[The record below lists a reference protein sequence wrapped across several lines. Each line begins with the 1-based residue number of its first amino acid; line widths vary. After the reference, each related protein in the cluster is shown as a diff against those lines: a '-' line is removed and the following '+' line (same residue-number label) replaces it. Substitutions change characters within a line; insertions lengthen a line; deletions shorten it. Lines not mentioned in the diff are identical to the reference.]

1 MIKLKKN
8 MEKRR
13 NLKFGFPL
21 GALQDEITELFKAAG
36 YKVKF
41 YPELQKIEIGDP
53 EITCLLTRPIAI
65 ASLVEKGLLN
75 AGIST
80 EASVLE
86 AKAKHVKQISNLE
99 QGKSVWG
106 KTKVV
111 LAVPENSTIKA
122 IKNLQGKKIITR
134 IPEITKEFLSK
145 NKISAEII
153 YSDTLI
159 NESKVGVIADAIV
172 EFSRIGN
179 ILAAYNLKPLKTLF
193 ESSVILI
200 ANEKSLKDKWK
211 EKKIEGLVHLL
222 ERAKSVRERRSGY
235 HTPWSTSQVD
245 DIDLKIL
252 QSLFQDGRKSF
263 VEIAEETKLS
273 SVGVKNRVEKLI
285 KGDILK
291 IQGLLNMKK
300 VHSVSATIEVETDNE
315 TRSNLIEKFKKSPL
329 VYHLVKT
336 SGRYNL
342 IIGIAAPDLGSIENF
357 ITRRVREEPGVKH
370 IEVNIGELPIIPN
383 WCPPI
388 F

>member
-1 MIKLKKN
+1 MNEKK
-8 MEKRR
+8 K
-13 NLKFGFPL
+13 LKFGFPS

-41 YPELQKIEIGDP
+41 YPELQRIEIGDP
-53 EITCLLTRPIAI
+53 EVTCLLTRPIAM
-65 ASLVEKGLLN
+65 ATLVERGLLD

-86 AKAKHVKQISNLE
+86 TKAKKVKKITNLE
-99 QGKSVWG
+99 QEKSIWG

-111 LAVPENSTIKA
+111 LAVPKNSKIKSL
-122 IKNLQGKKIITR
+122 KNLNGKKIITR
-134 IPEITKEFLSK
+134 VPEITKEFLRE

-153 YSDTLI
+153 YSDTLS
-159 NESKVGVIADAIV
+159 NESKVGVIADAVV

-179 ILAAYNLKPLKTLF
+179 ILEAYNLKTLKTLF
-193 ESSVILI
+193 KSSVILI
-200 ANEKSLKDKWK
+200 ANEKTLQDKWK
-211 EKKIEGLVHLL
+211 KKKIKDLVNLL
-222 ERAKSVRERRSGY
+222 ERAKSAQERKSEY
-235 HTPWSTSQVD
+235 YTPWSTSRVD

-263 VEIAEETKLS
+263 VEIAKETKLS
-273 SVGVKNRVEKLI
+273 PVGVKNRVEKLI
-285 KGDILK
+285 RGDILK
-291 IQGLLNMKK
+291 IQGLLNIKK
-300 VHSVSATIEVETDNE
+300 VHSISATIEVETDSE

-342 IIGIAAPDLGSIENF
+342 IIGIVAPDLGSIENF

-370 IEVNIGELPIIPN
+370 IEVNIGELPIIPD